1 MEINDDIITL
11 KTQRMLKIR
20 ELINS
25 NKAFIVHVIGVTM
38 KINED
43 KE

>member
-1 MEINDDIITL
+1 MEIDDDINTL
-11 KTQRMLKIR
+11 KTRRFLKIKR
-20 ELINS
+20 V
-25 NKAFIVHVIGVTM
+25 NKFNNAFSVHVIGVTM

>member
-1 MEINDDIITL
+1 MEIDDDIITL
-11 KTQRMLKIR
+11 KTQRMLKIKGVT
-20 ELINS
+20 NS
-25 NKAFIVHVIGVTM
+25 NKAFIVYVIGVTM